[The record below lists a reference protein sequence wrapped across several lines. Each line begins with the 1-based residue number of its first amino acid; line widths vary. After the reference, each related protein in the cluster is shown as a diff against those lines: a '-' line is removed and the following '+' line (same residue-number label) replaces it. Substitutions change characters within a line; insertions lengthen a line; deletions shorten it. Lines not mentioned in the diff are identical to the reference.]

1 MVPLIIFVAVIV
13 ILAVL
18 AHYLIEYYGLPAPVR
33 IVVGILLLLAVV
45 LYAFGGIPGV
55 PPPPLWK

>member
-13 ILAVL
+13 ILAVV
-18 AHYLIEYYGLPAPVR
+18 AHYLITYFNLPEPVR

-45 LYAFGGIPGV
+45 LYAFGGLPGI
-55 PPPPLWK
+55 PPPAWR